1 MLDLLLIRAD
11 KGGNPQAVIDN
22 QKKRYKSTEI
32 VQESIDLVQK
42 WKDIRQKA
50 DTALMNY
57 NNVQKEI
64 QKKKK
69 ETKGKDPC
77 TELLKDKEKKQKEA
91 DELNKQADELLITV
105 KKKYSQ
111 VGNMLHESVPIDNNE
126 DNNEVVKTWGTPDK
140 KRVIDDTPGNAHH
153 YKVLQWIGGYDSE
166 RGVKIA
172 GHRGY
177 FLTGWGVALNQA
189 LIHYGIKFLNSK
201 GYTPIQ
207 PPYFMKREIMGE
219 TAELADFDDMLYKVE
234 GSGESGEGDYY
245 LIATAEQPISTM
257 YRGEWLERNKLP
269 LKYGGISPCFRKEA
283 GAHGKD
289 TWGIFRIHQ
298 FEKVEQFVI
307 CAPEES
313 WKYHEEMIK
322 VSEEFYQS
330 LNLPYRV
337 INIVSG
343 ALNNAAA
350 KKYDLEAW
358 FPGYGTYRELV
369 SCSNCTDYQSRSAE
383 IRLRTDKKVEGD
395 KKIYVHMLNGTLCA
409 TERALCCILENYQT
423 EKGLNVPEVLRPYVG
438 VDFIPYIEELLPK
451 ELKAGDK
458 NKKKGKESDKKD
470 KGKKDDKEKKEKK
483 DKKDK
488 KEKKEDKEDKEDK
501 KVDSDKKEKKDQ
513 KDQKKLIY
521 VVPVVVAIIAI
532 ILYFCGLNRI
542 ALKK

>member
-22 QKKRYKSTEI
+22 QKKRFKSTEI

-50 DTALMNY
+50 DTALMNS

-69 ETKGKDPC
+69 ESKGKDPC
-77 TELLKDKEKKQKEA
+77 TELLKDKDKKQKEA
-91 DELNKQADELLITV
+91 DELNKQADELLITL

-126 DNNEVVKTWGTPDK
+126 DNNEVVKTWGNPDK

-153 YKVLQWIGGYDSE
+153 YKVLQWIGGYDSD

-234 GSGESGEGDYY
+234 GSGENGEGDYY

-438 VDFIPYIEELLPK
+438 VDFIPYIDEYMPK

-458 NKKKGKESDKKD
+458 NKKKGKESDKKE
-470 KGKKDDKEKKEKK
+470 KGKKDDKEKKDKK

-488 KEKKEDKEDKEDK
+488 KENKENKEDK
-501 KVDSDKKEKKDQ
+501 KVDSDKKEKKEQ

>member
-22 QKKRYKSTEI
+22 QKKRFKSTEI

-50 DTALMNY
+50 DTALMNV
-57 NNVQKEI
+57 NSVKNEI
-64 QKKKK
+64 AKKKK
-69 ETKGKDPC
+69 ESKGKDPC
-77 TELLKDKEKKQKEA
+77 TELLKDKEAKEKEA
-91 DELNKQADELLITV
+91 NELNKQANELLVTV

-111 VGNMLHESVPIDNNE
+111 VGNLLHESVPIDNNE
-126 DNNEVVKTWGTPDK
+126 DNNLVVRTWGDIDK
-140 KRVIDDTPGNAHH
+140 NRVIDDSLGNAHH
-153 YKVLQWIGGYDSE
+153 YKVLQWLGGYDSE

-189 LIHYGIKFLNSK
+189 LIHYGIKFLYSK

-234 GSGESGEGDYY
+234 GSGENGEGDYY

-257 YRGEWLERNKLP
+257 YRGEWLERNNLP

-307 CAPEES
+307 CAPEDS

-330 LNLPYRV
+330 LKLPYRV

-395 KKIYVHMLNGTLCA
+395 KKVYVHMLNGTLCA

-423 EKGLNVPEVLRPYVG
+423 DKGLNVPEVLRPYVG
-438 VDFIPYIEELLPK
+438 VDFIPYIDELLPK
-451 ELKAGDK
+451 TVLKSGDK
-458 NKKKGKESDKKD
+458 GKKKGKGDDKKEKDKKD
-470 KGKKDDKEKKEKK
+470 NKEKKEKK

-488 KEKKEDKEDKEDK
+488 KEDK
-501 KVDSDKKEKKDQ
+501 KVDSDKKDKKGEKEQ
-513 KDQKKLIY
+513 KSNKLNYLI
-521 VVPVVVAIIAI
+521 PVVIVILAIAI
-532 ILYFCGLNRI
+532 YFYKLN
-542 ALKK
+542 ASVAKNKQQ

>member
-1 MLDLLLIRAD
+1 M
-11 KGGNPQAVIDN
+11 
-22 QKKRYKSTEI
+22 
-32 VQESIDLVQK
+32 
-42 WKDIRQKA
+42 
-50 DTALMNY
+50 
-57 NNVQKEI
+57 
-64 QKKKK
+64 
-69 ETKGKDPC
+69 
-77 TELLKDKEKKQKEA
+77 
-91 DELNKQADELLITV
+91 
-105 KKKYSQ
+105 
-111 VGNMLHESVPIDNNE
+111 
-126 DNNEVVKTWGTPDK
+126 
-140 KRVIDDTPGNAHH
+140 
-153 YKVLQWIGGYDSE
+153 QWLGGYDSE

-234 GSGESGEGDYY
+234 GSGENGEDDFY

-307 CAPEES
+307 CAPEDS

-322 VSEEFYQS
+322 VSEEFYES
-330 LNLPYRV
+330 LGLPYRV

-423 EKGLNVPEVLRPYVG
+423 EKGLNVPEVLRPFVG
-438 VDFIPYIEELLPK
+438 VDFIPYIEDLMPDNK
-451 ELKAGDK
+451 LKAGDK
-458 NKKKGKESDKKD
+458 KKKKGKEEDKKQKDKKEEKGKKEEKKD
-470 KGKKDDKEKKEKK
+470 KGNQDKKEKENKK
-483 DKKDK
+483 DEKENKKDK
-488 KEKKEDKEDKEDK
+488 KEIPVDK
-501 KVDSDKKEKKDQ
+501 Q
-513 KDQKKLIY
+513 KNTVFYLI
-521 VVPVVVAIIAI
+521 PLI
-532 ILYFCGLNRI
+532 ILAISIIMYFYGINDFKSN
-542 ALKK
+542 KKKKKKM

>member
-11 KGGNPQAVIDN
+11 KGGNPQMVFDN
-22 QKKRYKSTEI
+22 QKKRFKSTEI
-32 VQESIDLVQK
+32 VQESIDLLQK
-42 WKDIRQKA
+42 WKDVRQKA
-50 DTALMNY
+50 DTAKMNY

-69 ETKGKDPC
+69 ESKGKDPC
-77 TELLKDKEKKQKEA
+77 TELLKEKDEKQKEG
-91 DELNKQADELLITV
+91 DELNKQADNLLKEV

-111 VGNMLHESVPIDNNE
+111 VGNILHESVPIDNNE
-126 DNNEVVKTWGTPDK
+126 DNNLVVKTWGNPDK
-140 KRVIDDTPGNAHH
+140 TRVIDDTPGNAHH
-153 YKVLQWIGGYDSE
+153 YKVLQWLGGYDSE

-177 FLTGWGVALNQA
+177 FLTGWGVTLNQA
-189 LIHYGIKFLNSK
+189 LIHYGIKFLYSK
-201 GYTPIQ
+201 GYIPIQ

-234 GSGESGEGDYY
+234 GSGENGEDDYY

-257 YRGEWLERNKLP
+257 YRGEWLERSNLP
-269 LKYGGISPCFRKEA
+269 IKYGGISPCFRKEA

-322 VSEEFYQS
+322 VSEEFYES
-330 LNLPYRV
+330 LGLPYRV

-395 KKIYVHMLNGTLCA
+395 KKTYVHMLNGTLCA

-423 EKGLNVPEVLRPYVG
+423 EKGLNVPEVLRPFVG
-438 VDFIPYIEELLPK
+438 TDFIPYIEELLPDNK
-451 ELKAGDK
+451 LKAGDK
-458 NKKKGKESDKKD
+458 RKKKGNEDDKNK
-470 KGKKDDKEKKEKK
+470 KGKKEEKLKN
-483 DKKDK
+483 DK
-488 KEKKEDKEDKEDK
+488 KEKNKTDNLKEKNDE
-501 KVDSDKKEKKDQ
+501 KKEEKKQ
-513 KDQKKLIY
+513 NSKNSNKSIYFISIIIVVIAALIY
-521 VVPVVVAIIAI
+521 F
-532 ILYFCGLNRI
+532 YGLNG
-542 ALKK
+542 LKFPNIKK

>member
-1 MLDLLLIRAD
+1 
-11 KGGNPQAVIDN
+11 
-22 QKKRYKSTEI
+22 
-32 VQESIDLVQK
+32 
-42 WKDIRQKA
+42 
-50 DTALMNY
+50 
-57 NNVQKEI
+57 
-64 QKKKK
+64 
-69 ETKGKDPC
+69 
-77 TELLKDKEKKQKEA
+77 
-91 DELNKQADELLITV
+91 
-105 KKKYSQ
+105 
-111 VGNMLHESVPIDNNE
+111 
-126 DNNEVVKTWGTPDK
+126 
-140 KRVIDDTPGNAHH
+140 
-153 YKVLQWIGGYDSE
+153 
-166 RGVKIA
+166 
-172 GHRGY
+172 
-177 FLTGWGVALNQA
+177 
-189 LIHYGIKFLNSK
+189 
-201 GYTPIQ
+201 
-207 PPYFMKREIMGE
+207 MKREIMGE

-234 GSGESGEGDYY
+234 GSGENGEGDYY

-257 YRGEWLERNKLP
+257 YRGEWLERNNLP

-307 CAPEES
+307 CAPEDS

-330 LNLPYRV
+330 LGLPYRV

-438 VDFIPYIEELLPK
+438 VDFIPYIDELLPK
-451 ELKAGDK
+451 TVLKSDDK
-458 NKKKGKESDKKD
+458 KKKKGKGDDKKEKDKKD
-470 KGKKDDKEKKEKK
+470 NKEKKEKK

-488 KEKKEDKEDKEDK
+488 KEDK
-501 KVDSDKKEKKDQ
+501 KVDSDKKDKKDEKEQ
-513 KDQKKLIY
+513 KSNKLNYLI
-521 VVPVVVAIIAI
+521 PVVIVILAIAI
-532 ILYFCGLNRI
+532 YFYKLN
-542 ALKK
+542 ASVSKNKQQ

>member
-22 QKKRYKSTEI
+22 QKKRFKSTEI
-32 VQESIDLVQK
+32 VKESVDLIQK
-42 WKDIRQKA
+42 WKEVRQKA
-50 DTALMNY
+50 DTAKMNY

-64 QKKKK
+64 QKRKK
-69 ETKGKDPC
+69 ESKGKDPC
-77 TELLKDKEKKQKEA
+77 TDLIKEKEEKQKDA
-91 DELNKQADELLITV
+91 DELDKKADSLLVDV

-126 DNNEVVKTWGTPDK
+126 DNNEVVRTWGNPDK
-140 KRVIDDTPGNAHH
+140 NRVINDTPGNAHH
-153 YKVLQWIGGYDSE
+153 YKVLQWIGGYDSD

-189 LIHYGIKFLNSK
+189 LIHYGIKFLYSK

-234 GSGESGEGDYY
+234 GSGENGEGDYY

-257 YRGEWLERNKLP
+257 YRGEWLEKNQLP
-269 LKYGGISPCFRKEA
+269 IKYGGISPCFRKEA

-307 CAPEES
+307 CAPEDS

-330 LNLPYRV
+330 LGLPYRV

-383 IRLRTDKKVEGD
+383 IRLRTDKRFDGD
-395 KKIYVHMLNGTLCA
+395 KKTYVHMLNGTLCA

-423 EKGLNVPEVLRPYVG
+423 EKGLNVPEALRPYVG
-438 VDFIPYIEELLPK
+438 VDFIPYQEEFLQQDK
-451 ELKAGDK
+451 KKDAGEGK
-458 NKKKGKESDKKD
+458 KKKGKEEDKKL
-470 KGKKDDKEKKEKK
+470 KGKKEEKKEEA
-483 DKKDK
+483 K
-488 KEKKEDKEDKEDK
+488 KEKEKEKDIPVDK
-501 KVDSDKKEKKDQ
+501 KGKKR
-513 KDQKKLIY
+513 KLNYIIPG
-521 VVPVVVAIIAI
+521 VIIIIAVLLS
-532 ILYFCGLNRI
+532 LYQLNR
-542 ALKK
+542 LNFLNTKK

>member
-11 KGGNPQAVIDN
+11 KGRNPQAVIDN

-69 ETKGKDPC
+69 ESKGKDPC

-438 VDFIPYIEELLPK
+438 VDFIPYIEELMPK

-488 KEKKEDKEDKEDK
+488 KEKKEDKEDK

>member
-11 KGGNPQAVIDN
+11 KGGNPQSVIDN
-22 QKKRYKSTEI
+22 QKKRFKSTEI

-50 DTALMNY
+50 DTAKMNY
-57 NNVQKEI
+57 NNIQKEI

-69 ETKGKDPC
+69 DSKGKDPC
-77 TELLKDKEKKQKEA
+77 TELMKEKEEKQKEA
-91 DELNKQADELLITV
+91 DDLNKEADDLLVTV

-126 DNNEVVKTWGTPDK
+126 DNNVVVKTWGTPDK
-140 KRVIDDTPGNAHH
+140 SRVIDDTPGNAHH
-153 YKVLQWIGGYDSE
+153 YKVLQWLDGYDAE

-189 LIHYGIKFLNSK
+189 LIHYGIRFLYEK
-201 GYTPIQ
+201 GYTPVQ

-219 TAELADFDDMLYKVE
+219 TAELADFDEMLYKVE
-234 GSGESGEGDYY
+234 GSGENGEGDYY

-322 VSEEFYQS
+322 VSQEFYES
-330 LNLPYRV
+330 LGLPYRV

-358 FPGYGTYRELV
+358 FPGYNTYRELV

-395 KKIYVHMLNGTLCA
+395 KKVYVHMLNGTLCA

-438 VDFIPYIEELLPK
+438 VDFIPYKEELLPK
-451 ELKAGDK
+451 KESKGDDK
-458 NKKKGKESDKKD
+458 KKKKGKDKDEGKKEKEKE
-470 KGKKDDKEKKEKK
+470 KGKKNEKNEKGKKEKENQKEKEKEKKEN
-483 DKKDK
+483 K
-488 KEKKEDKEDKEDK
+488 KEEKVVKDDKAKFNYIIPI
-501 KVDSDKKEKKDQ
+501 
-513 KDQKKLIY
+513 LI
-521 VVPVVVAIIAI
+521 VIAAIAI
-532 ILYFCGLNRI
+532 YFFFLRG
-542 ALKK
+542 KKNN

>member
-11 KGGNPQAVIDN
+11 KGGNPQMVFDN
-22 QKKRYKSTEI
+22 QKKRFKSTEI
-32 VQESIDLVQK
+32 VQESIDLLQK
-42 WKDIRQKA
+42 WKDVRQKA
-50 DTALMNY
+50 DTAKMNY

-69 ETKGKDPC
+69 ESKGKDPC
-77 TELLKDKEKKQKEA
+77 TELLKEKDEKQKEG
-91 DELNKQADELLITV
+91 DELNKQADNLLKEV

-111 VGNMLHESVPIDNNE
+111 VGNILHESVPIDNNE
-126 DNNEVVKTWGTPDK
+126 DNNLVVKTWGNPDK
-140 KRVIDDTPGNAHH
+140 TRVIDDTPGNAHH
-153 YKVLQWIGGYDSE
+153 YKVLQWLGGYDSE

-177 FLTGWGVALNQA
+177 FLTGWGVTLNQA
-189 LIHYGIKFLNSK
+189 LIHYGIKFLYSK
-201 GYTPIQ
+201 GYIPIQ

-234 GSGESGEGDYY
+234 GSGENGEDDYY

-257 YRGEWLERNKLP
+257 YRGEWLERSNLP
-269 LKYGGISPCFRKEA
+269 IKYGGISPCFRKEA

-322 VSEEFYQS
+322 VSEEFYES
-330 LNLPYRV
+330 LGLPYRV

-395 KKIYVHMLNGTLCA
+395 KKTYVHMLNGTLCA

-423 EKGLNVPEVLRPYVG
+423 EKGLNVPEVLRPFVG
-438 VDFIPYIEELLPK
+438 TDFIPYIEELLPDNK
-451 ELKAGDK
+451 LKAGDK
-458 NKKKGKESDKKD
+458 RKKKGNEDDKNK
-470 KGKKDDKEKKEKK
+470 KGKKEEKLKN
-483 DKKDK
+483 DK
-488 KEKKEDKEDKEDK
+488 KEKNKPDNLKEKNDE
-501 KVDSDKKEKKDQ
+501 KKEEKKQ
-513 KDQKKLIY
+513 NGKNSNKSIYFISIIIVVIAALIY
-521 VVPVVVAIIAI
+521 F
-532 ILYFCGLNRI
+532 YGLNG
-542 ALKK
+542 LKFPNIKK

>member
-11 KGGNPQAVIDN
+11 KGGNPQMVIDN
-22 QKKRYKSTEI
+22 QKKRFKSTEI
-32 VQESIDLVQK
+32 VQESIDLLQK
-42 WKDIRQKA
+42 WKDVRQKA
-50 DTALMNY
+50 DTAKMNY

-69 ETKGKDPC
+69 ESKGKDPC
-77 TELLKDKEKKQKEA
+77 TELLKEKDEKQKEG
-91 DELNKQADELLITV
+91 DELNKEADNLLKEV

-111 VGNMLHESVPIDNNE
+111 VGNILHESVPIDNNE
-126 DNNEVVKTWGTPDK
+126 DNNLVVKTWGNPDK
-140 KRVIDDTPGNAHH
+140 TRVIDDTPGNAHH
-153 YKVLQWIGGYDSE
+153 YKVLQWLGGYDSE

-177 FLTGWGVALNQA
+177 FLTGWGVTLNQA
-189 LIHYGIKFLNSK
+189 LIHYGIKFLYSK
-201 GYTPIQ
+201 GYIPIQ

-219 TAELADFDDMLYKVE
+219 TAELADFDEMLYKVE
-234 GSGESGEGDYY
+234 GSGENGEGDYY

-257 YRGEWLERNKLP
+257 YRGEWLERNNLP
-269 LKYGGISPCFRKEA
+269 IKYGGISPCFRKEA

-307 CAPEES
+307 CAPEDS

-322 VSEEFYQS
+322 VSEEFYES
-330 LNLPYRV
+330 LGLPYRV

-395 KKIYVHMLNGTLCA
+395 KKTYVHMLNGTLCA

-423 EKGLNVPEVLRPYVG
+423 EKGLNVPEVLRPFVG
-438 VDFIPYIEELLPK
+438 TDFIPYLEELLPK
-451 ELKAGDK
+451 TNLKAGDK
-458 NKKKGKESDKKD
+458 KKKKGKEDNKQS
-470 KGKKDDKEKKEKK
+470 KEKKEEKPQSNKK
-483 DKKDK
+483 EKNNNKSENI
-488 KEKKEDKEDKEDK
+488 KEKKEDNNIPKGKTQNK
-501 KVDSDKKEKKDQ
+501 SIY
-513 KDQKKLIY
+513 LIS
-521 VVPVVVAIIAI
+521 IAI
-532 ILYFCGLNRI
+532 VIFAVLFYFYGLNG
-542 ALKK
+542 LKFPNNKK

>member
-22 QKKRYKSTEI
+22 QKKRFKSTEI

-50 DTALMNY
+50 DTALMNV
-57 NNVQKEI
+57 NSVKNEI
-64 QKKKK
+64 AKKKK
-69 ETKGKDPC
+69 ESKGKDPC
-77 TELLKDKEKKQKEA
+77 TELLKDKDKKQKEA
-91 DELNKQADELLITV
+91 DELNKQADELLITL

-126 DNNEVVKTWGTPDK
+126 DNNEVVKTWGNPDK

-153 YKVLQWIGGYDSE
+153 YKVLQWIGGYDSD

-234 GSGESGEGDYY
+234 GSGENGEGDYY

-438 VDFIPYIEELLPK
+438 VDFIPYIDEYMPK

-458 NKKKGKESDKKD
+458 NKKKGKESDKKE
-470 KGKKDDKEKKEKK
+470 KGKKDDKEKKDKK

-488 KEKKEDKEDKEDK
+488 KENKENKEDK
-501 KVDSDKKEKKDQ
+501 KVDSDKKEKKEQ

>member
-11 KGGNPQAVIDN
+11 KGGNPQEVIEN
-22 QKKRYKSTEI
+22 QKKRFKNPEI

-50 DTALMNY
+50 DTAKMNY

-69 ETKGKDPC
+69 ESKGKDPC
-77 TELLKDKEKKQKEA
+77 TELLKEKEQKEKEA
-91 DELNKQADELLITV
+91 EELNKQADSLFITL

-111 VGNMLHESVPIDNNE
+111 VGNILHESVPIDNNE
-126 DNNEVVKTWGTPDK
+126 DNNQVVKTWGNPDK

-153 YKVLQWIGGYDSE
+153 YKVLQWLGGYDSE

-234 GSGESGEGDYY
+234 GSGENGEDDFY

-307 CAPEES
+307 CAPEDS

-322 VSEEFYQS
+322 VSEEFYES
-330 LNLPYRV
+330 LGLPYRV

-423 EKGLNVPEVLRPYVG
+423 EKGLNVPEVLRPFVG
-438 VDFIPYIEELLPK
+438 VDFIPYIEDLLPDNK
-451 ELKAGDK
+451 LKAGDK
-458 NKKKGKESDKKD
+458 KKKKGKEEDKKQKDKKEEKGKKEEKKD
-470 KGKKDDKEKKEKK
+470 KGNQ
-483 DKKDK
+483 DK
-488 KEKKEDKEDKEDK
+488 KEKEN
-501 KVDSDKKEKKDQ
+501 KKDEKEIPVDKQ
-513 KDQKKLIY
+513 DNKVFYLI
-521 VVPVVVAIIAI
+521 PLI
-532 ILYFCGLNRI
+532 ILAISIIMYFYGINDFKSN
-542 ALKK
+542 KKKK

>member
-11 KGGNPQAVIDN
+11 KGGNPQMVFDN
-22 QKKRYKSTEI
+22 QKKRFKSTEI
-32 VQESIDLVQK
+32 VQESIDLLQK
-42 WKDIRQKA
+42 WKDVRQKA
-50 DTALMNY
+50 DTAKMNY

-69 ETKGKDPC
+69 ESKGKDPC
-77 TELLKDKEKKQKEA
+77 TELLKEKDEKQKEG
-91 DELNKQADELLITV
+91 DELNKQADNLLKEV

-111 VGNMLHESVPIDNNE
+111 VGNILHESVPIDNNE
-126 DNNEVVKTWGTPDK
+126 DNNLVVKTWGNPDK
-140 KRVIDDTPGNAHH
+140 TRVIDDTPGNAHH
-153 YKVLQWIGGYDSE
+153 YKVLQWLGGYDSE

-177 FLTGWGVALNQA
+177 FLTGWGVTLNQA
-189 LIHYGIKFLNSK
+189 LIHYGIKFLYSK
-201 GYTPIQ
+201 GYIPIQ

-234 GSGESGEGDYY
+234 GSGENGEDDYY

-257 YRGEWLERNKLP
+257 YRGEWLERSNLP
-269 LKYGGISPCFRKEA
+269 IKYGGISPCFRKEA

-322 VSEEFYQS
+322 VSEEFYES
-330 LNLPYRV
+330 LGLPYRV

-395 KKIYVHMLNGTLCA
+395 KKTYVHMLNGTLCA

-423 EKGLNVPEVLRPYVG
+423 EKGLNVPEVLRPFVG
-438 VDFIPYIEELLPK
+438 TDFIPYIEELLPDNK
-451 ELKAGDK
+451 LKAGDK
-458 NKKKGKESDKKD
+458 KKKKGNEDDKNK
-470 KGKKDDKEKKEKK
+470 KGKKEEKLKN
-483 DKKDK
+483 DK
-488 KEKKEDKEDKEDK
+488 KEKNKTDNLKEKNDE
-501 KVDSDKKEKKDQ
+501 KKEEKKQ
-513 KDQKKLIY
+513 NSKNSNKSIYFISIIIVVIAALIY
-521 VVPVVVAIIAI
+521 F
-532 ILYFCGLNRI
+532 YGLNG
-542 ALKK
+542 LKFPNIKK

>member
-11 KGGNPQAVIDN
+11 KGGNPKAVLEN
-22 QKKRYKSTEI
+22 QKKRFKPTEI
-32 VQESIDLVQK
+32 VEESIDLVQK

-50 DTALMNY
+50 DTAKMNY
-57 NNVQKEI
+57 NNIQKEI

-69 ETKGKDPC
+69 ESKGKDPC
-77 TELLKDKEKKQKEA
+77 TELLKEKEEKQKEA
-91 DELNKQADELLITV
+91 DELNKQADSLLITV

-111 VGNMLHESVPIDNNE
+111 VGNILHESVPIDNNE
-126 DNNEVVKTWGTPDK
+126 DNNEVVKTWGNPDK
-140 KRVIDDTPGNAHH
+140 TRVIDDTPGNAHH
-153 YKVLQWIGGYDSE
+153 YKVLQWLGGYDAE

-234 GSGESGEGDYY
+234 GSGENGEGDYY

-257 YRGEWLERNKLP
+257 YRGEWLERSQLP

-307 CAPEES
+307 CAPEDS

-322 VSEEFYQS
+322 VSEEFFES
-330 LNLPYRV
+330 LGLPYRV

-395 KKIYVHMLNGTLCA
+395 KKVYVHMLNGTLCA

-423 EKGLNVPEVLRPYVG
+423 EKGLNVPEVLRPFVG
-438 VDFIPYIEELLPK
+438 VDFIPYIEELLPEK
-451 ELKAGDK
+451 QLKAGDK
-458 NKKKGKESDKKD
+458 KKKKGK
-470 KGKKDDKEKKEKK
+470 DDNKRQKEEKEEKKEKKEKVKEK
-483 DKKDK
+483 DKGDK
-488 KEKKEDKEDKEDK
+488 EGKETKEKNNL
-501 KVDSDKKEKKDQ
+501 SDKKEIKKGE
-513 KDQKKLIY
+513 KGKSFNYLI
-521 VVPVVVAIIAI
+521 PLMIIATSVI
-532 ILYFCGLNRI
+532 VYFLWN
-542 ALKK
+542 KMNKTK

>member
-69 ETKGKDPC
+69 ESKGKDPC

-91 DELNKQADELLITV
+91 YELNKQADELLITV

-488 KEKKEDKEDKEDK
+488 KEKKEDKEDK